1 MKTQAS
7 PESLFTSLRQLPR
20 PVWILFAGTF
30 LNKFG
35 AFVIPFLALY
45 MKGRGFS
52 VTEAGFAMGAYG
64 VGHFLACLVGGHLA
78 DSLGRRPTL
87 VLSMFST
94 AGVMLALSQATS
106 FWLIATLTL
115 LAGLTGE
122 LYRPACSALLTDLTP
137 PGQRVRAFAAYR
149 MAFNAGWAL
158 GPATAG
164 IIAKYSFFAL
174 FVGDAVTS

>member
-1 MKTQAS
+1 MKTPTS
-7 PESLFTSLRQLPR
+7 PESLLASLRQLPR

-35 AFVIPFLALY
+35 AFVIPFLSLY
-45 MKGRGFS
+45 MTERGFS
-52 VTEAGFAMGAYG
+52 VTQAGFAMSAYG
-64 VGHFLACLVGGHLA
+64 AGHFLACFFGGQLA

-87 VLSMFST
+87 VISMFST

-122 LYRPACSALLTDLTP
+122 LYR
-137 PGQRVRAFAAYR
+137 
-149 MAFNAGWAL
+149 
-158 GPATAG
+158 
-164 IIAKYSFFAL
+164 
-174 FVGDAVTS
+174 